1 MPSTEDDI
9 RPVGYNIHLR
19 QPLTE
24 SWQGSKML
32 LK

>member
-19 QPLTE
+19 KE
-24 SWQGSKML
+24 SS
-32 LK
+32 LKPDSTMT